1 MPFLL
6 KDLQQLYAYNM
17 DVINQIE
24 EEFGD
29 DYYDIEDEFNDYWNE
44 TLMPQII
51 KESSKGNGE
60 WAGGGPID
68 YNESKVIYLFV
79 RTRKPRNVLE
89 IGFASG
95 VSSSLIAKALEMN
108 GEGNLYTGDLNSDP
122 SHEWI
127 ISDFKKYIK
136 KGIIKATYPID
147 GVQFVDNMD
156 NNIPIDITFSDASH
170 EKDFCHHLAI
180 ELRGKYPDA
189 LHLYHEY
196 SFSPLSGEKFKNW
209 ISAKENLNHQ
219 RFYER
224 EAFEEMFDSDIYE
237 HYGFYGSCGLGVVKK
252 RKKSIAMKI
261 YYRLSNLEA
270 GISKKKIPNATKKHC
285 LENCIQEFGLENI
298 TILGDRLNDETKDY
312 VNSLN
317 LRLIEVDN
325 GTGSGTFRDAL
336 DLAIKENDD
345 EDMVYLLE
353 DDFLHKPGSKQL
365 LKEGIN
371 RFKMYTTLYDHPDKY
386 IDASNGGNPQIQ
398 QRSEITRIARTNSVH
413 WKLTNSTVMSFATF
427 VYRLKEDYEL
437 LKKYS
442 SNNITDSYGFF
453 TELLQTKQISTVSS
467 IPGYSTHCEAAW
479 LSPYTDWEKI

>member
-1 MPFLL
+1 M
-6 KDLQQLYAYNM
+6 
-17 DVINQIE
+17 
-24 EEFGD
+24 
-29 DYYDIEDEFNDYWNE
+29 
-44 TLMPQII
+44 
-51 KESSKGNGE
+51 
-60 WAGGGPID
+60 
-68 YNESKVIYLFV
+68 FV
-79 RTRKPRNVLE
+79 
-89 IGFASG
+89 
-95 VSSSLIAKALEMN
+95 
-108 GEGNLYTGDLNSDP
+108 
-122 SHEWI
+122 
-127 ISDFKKYIK
+127 
-136 KGIIKATYPID
+136 
-147 GVQFVDNMD
+147 
-156 NNIPIDITFSDASH
+156 

-180 ELRGKYPDA
+180 ELREKYPDA

-413 WKLTNSTVMSFATF
+413 WKLTNSTVMSFATR
-427 VYRLKEDYEL
+427 VDRLKDDYEL
-437 LKKYS
+437 FGRL
-442 SNNITDSYGFF
+442 
-453 TELLQTKQISTVSS
+453 S
-467 IPGYSTHCEAAW
+467 ICDDYRP
-479 LSPYTDWEKI
+479 